1 MPKKPKKS
9 PEPVPTQDQ
18 SQFKASMVV
27 DSKPKIKKV
36 DIFEDMTESQKKRK
50 MHSIK
55 KKEKMKAIK
64 EAKAKKSN

>member
-36 DIFEDMTESQKKRK
+36 DIFEDMTESQKKRAK
-50 MHSIK
+50 HREVLK
-55 KKEKMKAIK
+55 NKMK
-64 EAKAKKSN
+64 ESKAKKKKSN